1 MLERE
6 FEVDIYNEE
15 FEYCNNLD
23 YEYAQSVCENNLE
36 IPSEHIKDIECF
48 DDSFKVYLTKS
59 RSYYREDWY
68 VNLQRLDF
76 VS

>member
-6 FEVDIYNEE
+6 FLIDPYHEE
-15 FEYCNNLD
+15 FELFHSLD
-23 YEYAQSVCENNLE
+23 NESAQSICENNLE
-36 IPSEHIKDIECF
+36 IPSSYIKSIECY
-48 DDSFKVYLTKS
+48 DDAFKVELKKS

-68 VNLQRLDF
+68 VNLQRLDY